1 MALKNAL
8 SALNDKPTSDDNTL
22 SQAAVVKQMES
33 IEEKLEE
40 RINRQLRKTLVFC
53 GVKMNTSERSWKD
66 CEEVLAK
73 EIAFTLNIDTKDAI
87 NMIDRCH
94 RGGNPEYFKK
104 ENKATTIYASMH
116 EWNVCEDIIFQA
128 RCKRTI
134 FVDYKYGPLTT
145 KRRNLALKSRR
156 ELINSRAITQGHIAY
171 PARLMGKEKDDL
183 KYREI

>member
-1 MALKNAL
+1 MKTVGC
-8 SALNDKPTSDDNTL
+8 SALNDKPNGDDNTL
-22 SQAAVVKQMES
+22 SQTVVVKRMES

-40 RINRQLRKTLVFC
+40 RTNRQLRKTLVFC

-156 ELINSRAITQGHIAY
+156 GAHKLSCHNSRPYSIPCQTN
-171 PARLMGKEKDDL
+171 GKGKG
-183 KYREI
+183 